1 MKVEKQEEKLN
12 AFKTFQFYVIITILV
27 LTGVCA
33 EARIKLVSLPERE
46 LVVIRL
52 DNPQGTLVEED
63 RILTLQKGINQVDFS
78 WNEVGID
85 PESIRLTLLSHP
97 DRVKLL
103 SVSYPPSESAL
114 IWEIASEEAW
124 EERVRVSYLL
134 KNIDSLITYKA
145 LSDQAERQIELNG
158 YLILRNFSGEDFENA
173 SIFFIL
179 GKPFEQNTVHEQT
192 QQMLLFSTPKIPI
205 EKVWT
210 FDSQIQPWDPTRLE
224 DNVGIPVSYRLKNI
238 KENRLGEF
246 GLPQGKLRVFQ
257 EDGYESSIFLGEDT
271 IDYIPIGENAM
282 IRIGDSRDIV
292 INQQKLLAKNI
303 NVRRNEDNMVVLY
316 DTEEKINAKLENFKD
331 QPALLTMIQ
340 HIPGQWDM
348 VECNMDYT
356 LKDSSTLEFEI
367 LLAPGEKKE
376 LNMHYHRRNVR

>member
-1 MKVEKQEEKLN
+1 LN

-145 LSDQAERQIELNG
+145 LSDQAERQMELNG
-158 YLILRNFSGEDFENA
+158 YLILRNFSGEDFEKA
-173 SIFFIL
+173 SIFFNL
-179 GKPFEQNTVHEQT
+179 RKPFEQNTVHEQT
-192 QQMLLFSTPKIPI
+192 QQMLLFSVPKIPI

-210 FDSQIQPWDPTRLE
+210 FDAQIQPWDPTRLE

-246 GLPQGKLRVFQ
+246 GLPLGKLRVFH
-257 EDGYESSIFLGEDT
+257 EDGYESSIFLGENT
-271 IDYIPIGENAM
+271 IDYIPTGENAM

-292 INQQKLLAKNI
+292 INQQKLRAKNI

-316 DTEEKINAKLENFKD
+316 DTDEKINAKIENFKD
-331 QPALLTMIQ
+331 QPAVLTMIQ

>member
-1 MKVEKQEEKLN
+1 LKKQEEKLN
-12 AFKTFQFYVIITILV
+12 AYKTFQFYLITAILV

-33 EARIKLVSLPERE
+33 QARIKLVSLPERE

-52 DNPQGTLVEED
+52 ENQQGTLVEED
-63 RILTLQKGINQVDFS
+63 RTLTLQKGINQVDFS
-78 WNEVGID
+78 WKGVGID
-85 PESIRLTLLSHP
+85 PDSIRLTLLSHP

-367 LLAPGEKKE
+367 RLAPGEKKE

>member
-1 MKVEKQEEKLN
+1 LKKQEEKLN
-12 AFKTFQFYVIITILV
+12 AYKTFQFYLITAILV

-33 EARIKLVSLPERE
+33 QARIKLVSLPERE

-52 DNPQGTLVEED
+52 ENQQGTLVEED
-63 RILTLQKGINQVDFS
+63 RTLTLQKGINQVDFS
-78 WNEVGID
+78 WKGVGID
-85 PESIRLTLLSHP
+85 PDSIRLTLLSHP

-145 LSDQAERQIELNG
+145 LSDQAERQMELNG
-158 YLILRNFSGEDFENA
+158 YLILRNFSGEDFEKA
-173 SIFFIL
+173 SIFFNL
-179 GKPFEQNTVHEQT
+179 RKPFEQNTVHEQT
-192 QQMLLFSTPKIPI
+192 QQMLLFSVPKIPI

-210 FDSQIQPWDPTRLE
+210 FDAQIQPWDPTRLE

-246 GLPQGKLRVFQ
+246 GLPLGKLRVFH
-257 EDGYESSIFLGEDT
+257 EDGYESSIFLGENT
-271 IDYIPIGENAM
+271 IDYIPTGENAM

-292 INQQKLLAKNI
+292 INQQKLRAKNI

-316 DTEEKINAKLENFKD
+316 DTDEKINAKIENFKD
-331 QPALLTMIQ
+331 QPAVLTMIQ